1 MNRRTHA
8 QTTAEATLSR
18 LGSRAAACTEALVS
32 ELQAEW
38 RSRPLIRHLSALAL
52 CLLVVLVGV
61 LERSTKRVSIET
73 VTSGMGRSIV
83 APQVSPRGAAV
94 AEGRLTALSR
104 ARPPASR

>member
-1 MNRRTHA
+1 MNWRTQAEVTSSGLRVWVAAWA
-8 QTTAEATLSR
+8 QETLR
-18 LGSRAAACTEALVS
+18 

-61 LERSTKRVSIET
+61 LERSTKRASLATTTSI
-73 VTSGMGRSIV
+73 GRSV
-83 APQVSPRGAAV
+83 AAPEASPRGAAV

-104 ARPPASR
+104 ASPPTSR